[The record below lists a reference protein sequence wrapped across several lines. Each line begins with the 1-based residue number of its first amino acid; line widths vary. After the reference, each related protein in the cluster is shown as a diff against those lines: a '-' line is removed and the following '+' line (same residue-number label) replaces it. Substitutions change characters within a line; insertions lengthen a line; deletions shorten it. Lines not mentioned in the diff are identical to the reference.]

1 MHLRIGTYFRRPT
14 GVIRIAAYLV
24 ELFRPAPKKMERVRL
39 QHLRDLGFSYF
50 IFLIFIHLRFAVLGP
65 ASLVCIF
72 GILLVHANCVSVLH
86 KVQGLSTVL
95 CLAS

>member
-1 MHLRIGTYFRRPT
+1 MRIGTYFRRPT

-24 ELFRPAPKKMERVRL
+24 DLFRPAPKKMERVRL

-50 IFLIFIHLRFAVLGP
+50 IFLIFIHLRLAVLGP